1 MEGWRESRAQPGSW
15 NPSISAILLHSLK
28 LQGPGDRK
36 AADGTFLGIPPPHF
50 IYVLLLTHSPGFP
63 RISSAPSLPVGAQAT
78 HPFPHRC
85 SGVQQRL
92 GQAVPNPT
100 ALPSGLFS
108 FGQGAAELGW
118 ERAAGLIQLQHWDGV
133 ARSFP
138 ATSSPPLGL
147 HWSRGTLR
155 PDLQPHSPPITREDE
170 PGTRTQR

>member
-50 IYVLLLTHSPGFP
+50 IHVLLLTHSPGFP

-100 ALPSGLFS
+100 ALPVWPLQLWPGGCRAGL
-108 FGQGAAELGW
+108 GKGCRVNPATALGW
-118 ERAAGLIQLQHWDGV
+118 CGQILPSHIITPAGFALEQGLIHN
-133 ARSFP
+133 P
-138 ATSSPPLGL
+138 I
-147 HWSRGTLR
+147 
-155 PDLQPHSPPITREDE
+155 PHP
-170 PGTRTQR
+170 